1 MAQTIT
7 PALKAWIIA
16 QWQAGCTAES
26 VLQAM
31 KTAGW
36 EEGLAIRAIQQV
48 LAEQF
53 QAQAQAQAS
62 VPTMPHI
69 DTAGAQQ
76 HIDLGD
82 RLARVRLVMQRPRVV
97 VLDQLLSDA
106 ECDAL
111 IEAAK
116 PRMARSLTVETVS
129 GGVAVN
135 AARTSQGMF
144 FERGQSD
151 VIRTLEARI
160 ARLVQWP
167 VERGEGLQVLHYLSG
182 AEYKP
187 HHDYFDPEQ
196 PGTATILRRGGQ
208 RLASLVMYLNQPEA
222 GGGTTF
228 PDVGLEV
235 APRKG
240 SAVFFSYPRA
250 HPDTL
255 TLHAGAPVV
264 AGEKWVATKWFREG
278 VFQ

>member
-1 MAQTIT
+1 MVQSIT
-7 PALKAWIIA
+7 PDLKAWIVA

-36 EEGLAIRAIQQV
+36 EEDVAIRAIQQV

-53 QAQAQAQAS
+53 QTQTSAPA
-62 VPTMPHI
+62 MPHI
-69 DTAGAQQ
+69 DTAGSQQ

-82 RLARVRLVMQRPRVV
+82 RLAQVRLVMQHPRVV

-111 IEAAK
+111 IEAAQ
-116 PRMARSLTVETVS
+116 PRMARSLTVQTAS
-129 GGVAVN
+129 GGEEVN

-144 FERGQSD
+144 FERGQTEL
-151 VIRTLEARI
+151 IRTLEARI